1 MSFKIDKVDTL
12 AADGTIRP
20 ENVQPIASAQRSAGT
35 TAEALPLPPA
45 LENVP
50 RSPELDSLLSMANL
64 RADAAMVGLSLA
76 EVVESCRNAANLNTR
91 NKCELLANNSLSILK
106 KQQETLKLA
115 QQKFDEAKAL
125 GGVGKILS
133 ALGTGI
139 MLIVSLS
146 LIASG
151 VGAPWGAV
159 LFTMTALSVVDVAM
173 KVVSDKGIGGRV
185 AEACGASKT
194 IAGLCDIGVG
204 FALTLPAAIIA
215 PALEIAQ
222 MINMGAGMINFGGGV
237 INFVANRESADAVD
251 LTGTSKSCEANLQ
264 QLNDMQLQVTDNLIK
279 VNDRA
284 NEMLTSLTRAISDAN
299 DAFARVRFAS

>member
-125 GGVGKILS
+125 GG
-133 ALGTGI
+133 
-139 MLIVSLS
+139 
-146 LIASG
+146 
-151 VGAPWGAV
+151 
-159 LFTMTALSVVDVAM
+159 
-173 KVVSDKGIGGRV
+173 GG
-185 AEACGASKT
+185 
-194 IAGLCDIGVG
+194 
-204 FALTLPAAIIA
+204 
-215 PALEIAQ
+215 
-222 MINMGAGMINFGGGV
+222 
-237 INFVANRESADAVD
+237 
-251 LTGTSKSCEANLQ
+251 
-264 QLNDMQLQVTDNLIK
+264 
-279 VNDRA
+279 
-284 NEMLTSLTRAISDAN
+284 
-299 DAFARVRFAS
+299 